1 LEEALGKPKGCN
13 REKLRSEV
21 VRLVKEFIER
31 EGGVSVYDLYLLFGP
46 FHHNPENPSVANAI
60 ALAQIKFCEQ
70 PS

>member
-1 LEEALGKPKGCN
+1 MATPKGCN
-13 REKLRSEV
+13 REKLRGEV

-46 FHHNPENPSVANAI
+46 LHHNPENPSVANAL

>member
-1 LEEALGKPKGCN
+1 MEKALDNPKGCN
-13 REKLRSEV
+13 REKLRREV
-21 VRLVKEFIER
+21 VSLVKEFIER

-46 FHHNPENPSVANAI
+46 FHHNPENPGVANAL